1 MSTLKLFAITN
12 VLCVLMVGAPQIDS
26 FEKQALSLAQ
36 ATPASDLDAKLPER
50 SFAGWLEQ
58 VLSSKAGGAKAG
70 MIWQLTEC
78 GKRGASPDEAAGA
91 LPACAEIIALLPDKR
106 RVFIKISVGTFKDGL
121 IGKPAF
127 FSAAIEHNDE
137 LYLVRQLYDL
147 PGMLRAQ
154 ERVSDN
160 PVNKRPATKTKNQ
173 IPNLPPIN
181 AGQTPI
187 ITLSNYPLSPSTNFP
202 GPTGLE
208 QPPPLPQ
215 ELEEVSESVLQSRVI
230 NRANPVYSANARKLN
245 ATGTVKVEVTI
256 SEVGIVIDA
265 RAISGHLA
273 LRSAAVEAARKWVF
287 KPAIFKDTPVK
298 MKGTLTFTFGPGAQ

>member
-58 VLSSKAGGAKAG
+58 ILNSKARGAMAG
-70 MIWQLTEC
+70 MVWQLTEC
-78 GKRGASPDEAAGA
+78 GKRGASPDETAGA
-91 LPACAEIIALLPDKR
+91 PPACAEIIALLPDKR

-121 IGKPAF
+121 IGKPSF
-127 FSAAIEHNDE
+127 FSAAIEHNEE

-154 ERVSDN
+154 ESVSDN
-160 PVNKRPATKTKNQ
+160 PIDKRPATKNQ
-173 IPNLPPIN
+173 IPKLPPIN
-181 AGQTPI
+181 AGQAPI
-187 ITLSNYPLSPSTNFP
+187 ITLSNYLLSPPTNFP

-208 QPPPLPQ
+208 QPSPFPQ
-215 ELEEVSESVLQSRVI
+215 EFEEVSESALQSRVI
-230 NRANPVYSANARKLN
+230 NRVNPVYSANARKLN

-287 KPAIFKDTPVK
+287 KPAILKDTPVK
-298 MKGTLTFTFGPGAQ
+298 MKGILTFNFGPGAK

>member
-1 MSTLKLFAITN
+1 MKLFAITN
-12 VLCVLMVGAPQIDS
+12 VLWVLMVGAPQIDS

-50 SFAGWLEQ
+50 PFAGWLEQ
-58 VLSSKAGGAKAG
+58 VLNSKARGAKAG

-78 GKRGASPDEAAGA
+78 GKRGPSPHEAAGS

-154 ERVSDN
+154 KGVSDN
-160 PVNKRPATKTKNQ
+160 SINKRPATKTKNQ
-173 IPNLPPIN
+173 IPTLPPIN
-181 AGQTPI
+181 AGQAPI
-187 ITLSNYPLSPSTNFP
+187 ITLSNYPLSPPANFS

-208 QPPPLPQ
+208 PPPPFPQ
-215 ELEEVSESVLQSRVI
+215 EFEEVSESALLSRVI
-230 NRANPVYSANARKLN
+230 NRVNPVYSANARKLN

-287 KPAIFKDTPVK
+287 KPAILKDTPVK
-298 MKGTLTFTFGPGAQ
+298 MKGVLTFNFGPGAK